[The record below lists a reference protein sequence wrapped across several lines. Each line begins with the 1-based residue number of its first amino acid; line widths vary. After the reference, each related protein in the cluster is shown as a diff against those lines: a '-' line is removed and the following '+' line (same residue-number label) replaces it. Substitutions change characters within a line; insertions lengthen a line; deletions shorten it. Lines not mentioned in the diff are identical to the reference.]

1 MDPALFLFEEYLRT
15 AFDILDK
22 DNNGLID
29 GDQVNALL
37 AGEELED
44 YVSKEAVAAAMAEID
59 TNGDGV
65 IDFNEFVA
73 MMKSA
78 SKHHA

>member
-1 MDPALFLFEEYLRT
+1 M
-15 AFDILDK
+15 
-22 DNNGLID
+22 
-29 GDQVNALL
+29 
-37 AGEELED
+37 ED
-44 YVSKEAVAAAMAEID
+44 YVCKEAVAAAMAEID